1 MADIHSKTEEVL
13 KNTAEYM
20 NDVFTN
26 ALTDAQTLDAPAT
39 TPQVA
44 TFWDNWLWLI
54 VFAIEMGIVAIFT
67 FIFWVW
73 LKAWVKRNITDVD
86 NGTPG
91 TGGENP
97 TDYQRVQDAGNNEL
111 AAQN

>member
-54 VFAIEMGIVAIFT
+54 VFAIEMVIVALFT
-67 FIFWVW
+67 FIFWIW
-73 LKAWVKRNITDVD
+73 LKQWVKRNITDVQ

-97 TDYQRVQDAGNNEL
+97 TDYQRAPDAGNNEL